1 MLNSHRL
8 QGNSRPRIAGPA
20 APAAAAAAAAQQRR
34 LVTCSAKQQ
43 RRRMEEQPRRRT
55 DEQPRRRSEEPLL
68 KEDFE
73 VPAVGWM
80 WDPNTAAATKSSLK
94 SANIKAKKSLGQN
107 FCTDDQI
114 LADIVTAARVAPS
127 DVVIEVGPGTGNL
140 TRHLLATRARVLAV
154 EKDDTLI
161 ERLREEFK
169 QVPNLQLVHG
179 DVMRLD
185 LRALVAQMAAAA
197 AAAAQ
202 LDSQASSN
210 EPQQEQQQQQQQL
223 QQPPPPE
230 QQQQPADES
239 SSSISSSRS
248 SSSAAPGKQ
257 RRRGVKV
264 VANLPYNITKEFLQ
278 AMLPQGGVVSEL
290 SIMIQEEVAQRL
302 VDPTPSRP
310 DYRAMSLIT
319 HYYSKPVYRFLIPKE
334 KYFPVPGVDGALVTF
349 KLLPPSKRVQV
360 SGERGFISL
369 INKAFSERR
378 KMMRNTLQPLYTPQ
392 QVEAALQKAGVRPD
406 ARAQDLDVEQ
416 FAAVYN
422 NLQAEQI
429 AAVSAVQQ

>member
-1 MLNSHRL
+1 
-8 QGNSRPRIAGPA
+8 
-20 APAAAAAAAAQQRR
+20 
-34 LVTCSAKQQ
+34 
-43 RRRMEEQPRRRT
+43 MEEQPRRRT
-55 DEQPRRRSEEPLL
+55 DEQPRRRAEEPLL

-80 WDPNTAAATKSSLK
+80 WDSNTAAATKSSLK

-107 FCTDDQI
+107 FCTDDNI
-114 LADIVTAARVAPS
+114 LADIVTASRVTPF

-169 QVPNLQLVHG
+169 EVPNLQL
-179 DVMRLD
+179 
-185 LRALVAQMAAAA
+185 
-197 AAAAQ
+197 
-202 LDSQASSN
+202 
-210 EPQQEQQQQQQQL
+210 
-223 QQPPPPE
+223 
-230 QQQQPADES
+230 
-239 SSSISSSRS
+239 
-248 SSSAAPGKQ
+248 
-257 RRRGVKV
+257 
-264 VANLPYNITKEFLQ
+264 
-278 AMLPQGGVVSEL
+278 GGVVSEL

-302 VDPTPSRP
+302 VDPTPGRP

-360 SGERGFISL
+360 AGERGFISL

-406 ARAQDLDVEQ
+406 ARAQDLNVEQ